1 MIDLSDGL
9 GGDAAHLA
17 LASGARLEIEA
28 GSLPLAKGV
37 AEIALALGTEPL
49 ELASSGG
56 EDYELL
62 AALPA
67 ERLAEATSGIA
78 AREATT
84 LGQIG
89 TVVAGEGVEIRLPGG
104 AKLDA
109 RGFDQLGR

>member
-1 MIDLSDGL
+1 MPS
-9 GGDAAHLA
+9 
-17 LASGARLEIEA
+17 ARAISA
-28 GSLPLAKGV
+28 TPLARGS
-37 AEIALALGTEPL
+37 EPL